1 MRRIA
6 MALVPLVAAS
16 FAVVGGN
23 VAHANTSSYCGV
35 NGSGQPLCNI
45 LETMNNGYC
54 MGAVVN
60 DTGGSY
66 VKTLYTDM
74 PGTGY
79 DCQFWME
86 RNVNN
91 TGWYDESG
99 VKIITPG
106 TVNWASPEYWDGP
119 GYQARVCFQF
129 LWSGTS
135 QPGAAHCSGALGG
148 FG

>member
-1 MRRIA
+1 MRTIIK
-6 MALVPLVAAS
+6 ALVPLLAAG
-16 FAVVGGN
+16 FVVIGGN
-23 VAHANTSSYCGV
+23 MAHANTTTSCGV
-35 NGSGQPLCNI
+35 NSYGQQVCNVI
-45 LETMNNGYC
+45 ETMGTGYC
-54 MGAVVN
+54 LGAVVH
-60 DTGGSY
+60 DTGSY
-66 VKTLYTDM
+66 VRTYYTDM

-106 TVNWASPEYWDGP
+106 TVNWASQDYWDGS

-135 QPGAAHCSGALGG
+135 NPGAVHCSDPLGG
-148 FG
+148 LG